1 MVKQDSQ
8 GKPIILGDRLHLYDG
23 ENDWGTGTVVPGPGR
38 ALMVMMDPGCKLEGK
53 HNLRDIS
60 NKLINYL
67 IIGRREPKPDSKEE
81 KVFTQEDLDNWNY
94 LVSRGFTGSLKRT
107 TKSYQITLTITE
119 L

>member
-1 MVKQDSQ
+1 MAKQDSQ
-8 GKPIILGDRLHLYDG
+8 GKPIILGDRLHLYDK

-38 ALMVMMDPGCKLEGK
+38 ALMVMMDPGSKLEGK

-60 NKLINYL
+60 NKLINYI
-67 IIGRREPKPDSKEE
+67 IIGRREPKQESKEE

-107 TKSYQITLTITE
+107 TKAYQITLTITE